1 MRIASGRAPWPGDDL
16 EAAGRLTIDLAALAD
31 NWRNLAARAGG
42 AETAACVKA
51 DAYGLGIDSVV
62 PALAAA
68 GCRTFFVALLTEARR
83 VRAAVPDAAIYVL
96 GGFHPDTGP
105 AHVESGARP
114 VLGSLAEIADWAA
127 FCRSAGMR
135 LPAAVHID
143 TGMNRLGLSREECLA
158 LPRPEELSRD
168 FEVSL
173 VMSHLAC
180 ADTPDH
186 QLTREQRDR
195 FEILRHRLPPA
206 RASLANSAGLL
217 TDPALHYDLVRPGIA
232 LYGGLAV
239 SGRPNPMR
247 PVVRLEARVIQVRDV
262 PAGSPVGYGAAQT
275 VTRDTRLAILSAGYA
290 DGYMRA
296 VGSTD
301 DRPGATVYFGNDPA
315 PLVGRVSMDL
325 MAADVTD
332 MPEDRV
338 AAGTW
343 AELLGDR
350 FTVDDLAE
358 RAGTI
363 GYEILTGLGHRYRR
377 DYTGT

>member
-1 MRIASGRAPWPGDDL
+1 MRMATGRAPWPGEDL

-31 NWRNLAARAGG
+31 NWRNLAARAEG

-51 DAYGLGIDSVV
+51 DAYGLGIDAAV

-83 VRAAVPDAAIYVL
+83 VRAAAPDATIYVL
-96 GGFHPDTGP
+96 GGFHPHTGP
-105 AHVESGARP
+105 AYVETGARP
-114 VLGSLAEIADWAA
+114 VLGSLAEIDDWAD
-127 FCRSAGMR
+127 FCRAAGRR

-143 TGMNRLGLSREECLA
+143 TGMNRLGLSRGECLA
-158 LPRPEELSRD
+158 LPRPHELSRD
-168 FEVSL
+168 IEVSL

-186 QLTREQRDR
+186 PMTREQRDR

-206 RASLANSAGLL
+206 PASLANSAGLIC
-217 TDPALHYDLVRPGIA
+217 DASLHYDLVRPGIA

-239 SGRPNPMR
+239 AGRPNPMR

-275 VTRDTRLAILSAGYA
+275 VLRDTRLAILSAGYA

-296 VGSTD
+296 AGSAD
-301 DRPGATVYFGNDPA
+301 DRPGATVYFGQHPA
-315 PLVGRVSMDL
+315 PLAGRISMDL

-332 MPEDRV
+332 IPEDRV
-338 AAGTW
+338 VSGTW

-377 DYTGT
+377 DYIGA